1 VGYQGADTFA
11 RLPVLAPRLARR
23 TIPILAALLSAA
35 SLSAAPAAA
44 AGAGDCTPAAS
55 WPADRVDVAGQVVAL
70 VNAHRAQLGLAA
82 LVVSPTLDAAATWK
96 ARNMAAYG
104 YMDHAD
110 PAPAAR
116 TAGERFAACGYPQA
130 EWGEDLAFGYST
142 AQAVVAG
149 WLSSPEHRANIERP
163 EFRATGVGAAGAP
176 AYWAQAFGVVA
187 DAGSFVAAPV
197 APASAA
203 AGPTATA
210 PSATAPST
218 MAAARPLR
226 VSCAQHGR
234 RVACRVRGQRGTVVR
249 IALMRSGRTFARVR
263 VRAASDAVRVGLHP
277 MRRLRA
283 GRYALIV
290 RAGLAAGEREQRMSL
305 VVH

>member
-1 VGYQGADTFA
+1 
-11 RLPVLAPRLARR
+11 LARR
-23 TIPILAALLSAA
+23 TIPLLAALLSAA
-35 SLSAAPAAA
+35 TVAAAPAAA
-44 AGAGDCTPAAS
+44 AGTGDCTPAAS
-55 WPADRVDVAGQVVAL
+55 WPADRADLAAQVVTL

-82 LVVSPTLDAAATWK
+82 LVVTPTLDAAATWK

-104 YMDHAD
+104 YMGHDD
-110 PAPAAR
+110 PGPPLAR
-116 TAGERFAACGYPQA
+116 TADERLAACGYPQA
-130 EWGEDLAFGYST
+130 EWGEDLASGYAT
-142 AQAVVAG
+142 AQAVVVA

-176 AYWAQAFGVVA
+176 VYWAQTFGVMV
-187 DAGSFVAAPV
+187 DAGSVVPAPV
-197 APASAA
+197 AAA

-210 PSATAPST
+210 PSATPPSAT
-218 MAAARPLR
+218 GTTRRIR

-234 RVACRVRGQRGTVVR
+234 RVACRVRGQRGAVVR
-249 IALMRSGRTFARVR
+249 IALMRSGHTFARVR

-283 GRYALIV
+283 GRYALVV
-290 RAGLAAGEREQRMSL
+290 RAGSAARERERRMSL